1 MRQVRNTLQLDY
13 AASAITLDA
22 AAADRFKAAVAAL
35 GGNLAQ
41 RRVQIVASG
50 PGMALSDNQRA
61 AYLRVMAVRNTLLE
75 LGLSADHIDVRID
88 TEVEMPA
95 PRLNVSFAATP

>member
-1 MRQVRNTLQLDY
+1 
-13 AASAITLDA
+13 
-22 AAADRFKAAVAAL
+22 
-35 GGNLAQ
+35 
-41 RRVQIVASG
+41 
-50 PGMALSDNQRA
+50 MALSDNQRA